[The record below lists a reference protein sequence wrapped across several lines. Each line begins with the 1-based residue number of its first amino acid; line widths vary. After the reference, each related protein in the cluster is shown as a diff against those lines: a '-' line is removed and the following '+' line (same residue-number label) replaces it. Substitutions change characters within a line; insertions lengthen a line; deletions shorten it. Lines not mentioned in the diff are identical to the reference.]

1 MDAELVVLPSTS
13 LQWTLGTSTRG
24 LFSAS
29 SPHDHTIPWRWQ
41 NQQRV
46 PEPETG
52 YKGPPIRKGCGYE
65 GSGRQPR
72 GKCQGTPSPKLRE
85 QMDLVSP
92 FGLESVVCLGTSQV
106 RHRGVPKVVAT
117 PSSSALSQDAFPNSE
132 TPSKMYFPS
141 DLGFNTGNSSD

>member
-1 MDAELVVLPSTS
+1 MDAELVLLPSTT
-13 LQWTLGTSTRG
+13 LQWTLGTSTQG
-24 LFSAS
+24 LFSAPMTTPS
-29 SPHDHTIPWRWQ
+29 HGWRWQ
-41 NQQRV
+41 YEQKV

-72 GKCQGTPSPKLRE
+72 GKCQGTPNPKLRE

-117 PSSSALSQDAFPNSE
+117 PSSPALSQDAFPNSE

-141 DLGFNTGNSSD
+141 DLGFNVGNSSD